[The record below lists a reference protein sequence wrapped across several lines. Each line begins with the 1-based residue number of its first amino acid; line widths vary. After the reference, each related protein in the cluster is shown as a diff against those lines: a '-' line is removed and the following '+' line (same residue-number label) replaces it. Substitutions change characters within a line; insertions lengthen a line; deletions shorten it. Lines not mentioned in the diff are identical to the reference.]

1 MPTWSTKISHW
12 LGLVHGHWVQGHGLT
27 PAVGETAIG
36 RRSHLLPSIFWVYD
50 NLRGYVKGHK
60 CKMSW
65 ASQLLIFYKVDTS
78 VVSVFVFVILK
89 EQSQAFSLYPSLC
102 MLLFW
107 PEGPFSRFFTRP
119 APLCLPAFSWGTTLD
134 SLSRHSLSHHVLVC
148 FRDAPRIP
156 RTLCC
161 HHQRAYFHSFP
172 QHRLW
177 ALWGWD
183 PQHPCIIWVW
193 IKG

>member
-107 PEGPFSRFFTRP
+107 PEGPFSHFFTRP
-119 APLCLPAFSWGTTLD
+119 APLCLPAFSWGTTLG
-134 SLSRHSLSHHVLVC
+134 SLSRHSLSRHVLVC
-148 FRDAPRIP
+148 FRDAPPAHPEHCAATINVPIFTHSPNTGCELSEGETHSIP
-156 RTLCC
+156 VSSEC
-161 HHQRAYFHSFP
+161 
-172 QHRLW
+172 
-177 ALWGWD
+177 G
-183 PQHPCIIWVW
+183 
-193 IKG
+193 